1 MDTGFFIIAKIVG
14 AFLLVDTW
22 LVLALVGVMVA
33 LLRQK
38 YRTALWMTGGTLLSV
53 VVLSAFPLADRLLAK
68 IEQTYPANSAP
79 ERVDGMIVLGGG
91 GDLNVSRRWG
101 RPELGEGGDRYVAAL
116 ALARKYPEAVIV
128 FTGGS
133 GALRDALSTAKSESD
148 LAREFFAAHGILE
161 PRLLIEGQ
169 SRNTA
174 ENAQFSHNIAQP
186 KIDTHW
192 VLITSAFHMPR
203 AMRSFETV
211 GWPNLTAYPV
221 DYRTAAFADHIG
233 WNFGRNLRNLNIVIR
248 ELVGQFA
255 YRIAAK

>member
-1 MDTGFFIIAKIVG
+1 MDTGFFIISKIVG
-14 AFLLVDTW
+14 AFLPLETW
-22 LVLALVGVMVA
+22 LVLALVGLMVA
-33 LLRQK
+33 LLRQR
-38 YRTALWMTGGTLLSV
+38 YRTALWITGVTLFSV
-53 VVLSAFPLADRLLAK
+53 VVLSVFPLADPLLAK
-68 IEQTYPANSAP
+68 VEQTYSANSAP
-79 ERVDGMIVLGGG
+79 ERVDGIIVLGGG

-101 RPELGEGGDRYVAAL
+101 RPELSEGGDRYVAAL

-174 ENAQFSHNIAQP
+174 ENAQLSHDILQP
-186 KIDTHW
+186 EIDTHW
-192 VLITSAFHMPR
+192 VLISSAFHMPR
-203 AMRSFETV
+203 AMRSFETA

-221 DYRTAAFADHIG
+221 DYRTATFVDHIG
-233 WNFGRNLRNLNIVIR
+233 WNFGRNSRNLNIVIR
-248 ELVGQFA
+248 ELVGQLA
-255 YRIAAK
+255 YRITTK

>member
-33 LLRQK
+33 LFRQR
-38 YRTALWMTGGTLLSV
+38 YCTALWITGGTLLSV
-53 VVLSAFPLADRLLAK
+53 VVLSVFPLADPFLAK
-68 IEQTYPANSAP
+68 VEQTYSANSAP
-79 ERVDGMIVLGGG
+79 KRVDGIIVLGGG

-101 RPELGEGGDRYVAAL
+101 RPELSEGGDRYVATL

-148 LAREFFAAHGILE
+148 LAREFFAAHDILE

-174 ENAQFSHNIAQP
+174 ENAQLSYDIVQP

-203 AMRSFETV
+203 AMRSFETA

-248 ELVGQFA
+248 ELVGQLA

>member
-53 VVLSAFPLADRLLAK
+53 VVLSAFPLADPLLGK

-79 ERVDGMIVLGGG
+79 ERVDGIIVLGGG

-116 ALARKYPEAVIV
+116 AMALKYPEALIV

-133 GALRDALSTAKSESD
+133 GALRNALSTAKSESD

-174 ENAQFSHNIAQP
+174 ENAQLSHGIVQP
-186 KIDTHW
+186 EIDTHW

-203 AMRSFETV
+203 AMRSFETA

-221 DYRTAAFADHIG
+221 DYRTAAFADHVG

-248 ELVGQFA
+248 ELVGQLA

>member
-14 AFLLVDTW
+14 TVLLVETW

-53 VVLSAFPLADRLLAK
+53 VVLSVFPLADPLLARV
-68 IEQTYPANSAP
+68 EQTYSANSAP
-79 ERVDGMIVLGGG
+79 ERVDGVIVLGGG

-101 RPELGEGGDRYVAAL
+101 RPELHEGGDRYVAAL

-133 GALRDALSTAKSESD
+133 GALRDGLSTTKSESD
-148 LAREFFAAHGILE
+148 LARELFAAHGILE
-161 PRLLIEGQ
+161 PRLLIEGE

-174 ENAQFSHNIAQP
+174 ENAQLSHDIVQP

-203 AMRSFETV
+203 AMRSFETA

-221 DYRTAAFADHIG
+221 DYRTAAFGDHIG

>member
-14 AFLLVDTW
+14 AFLLVETW
-22 LVLALVGVMVA
+22 LVLALVGLMVA
-33 LLRQK
+33 LLRQR
-38 YRTALWMTGGTLLSV
+38 YRTALWITGVTLLSV
-53 VVLSAFPLADRLLAK
+53 VVLSVFPLADPLLAK

-79 ERVDGMIVLGGG
+79 ERVDGIIVLGGS

-116 ALARKYPEAVIV
+116 ALALKYPEALIV

-174 ENAQFSHNIAQP
+174 ENAQLSYDILQP
-186 KIDTHW
+186 EIDTHW

-203 AMRSFETV
+203 AMRSFETA

>member
-14 AFLLVDTW
+14 AFLLVETW

-33 LLRQK
+33 LLRHR
-38 YRTALWMTGGTLLSV
+38 YRTALWITGGTLLSV
-53 VVLSAFPLADRLLAK
+53 VVLSAFPLADPLLAK
-68 IEQTYPANSAP
+68 IEQTYAANSAP
-79 ERVDGMIVLGGG
+79 ERVDGIIVLGGG

-101 RPELGEGGDRYVAAL
+101 RPELSEGGDRYVAAL
-116 ALARKYPEAVIV
+116 ALARKFPEAVIV

-174 ENAQFSHNIAQP
+174 ENAQFSHDIAQP

-211 GWPNLTAYPV
+211 GWPNVTAYPV

-248 ELVGQFA
+248 ELVGQLA

>member
-14 AFLLVDTW
+14 AFLLVETW
-22 LVLALVGVMVA
+22 LVLALVGLMVA
-33 LLRQK
+33 LLRQR
-38 YRTALWMTGGTLLSV
+38 YRTALWITGVTLLSV
-53 VVLSAFPLADRLLAK
+53 VVLSVFPLADPLLAK

-79 ERVDGMIVLGGG
+79 ERVDGIIVLGGS

-116 ALARKYPEAVIV
+116 ALALKYPEALIV

-133 GALRDALSTAKSESD
+133 GALRDAPSTAKSESD
-148 LAREFFAAHGILE
+148 LAWEFFAAHGILE

-169 SRNTA
+169 SRNKA
-174 ENAQFSHNIAQP
+174 ENAQLSYDILQP
-186 KIDTHW
+186 EIDTHW

-211 GWPNLTAYPV
+211 GWSNLTAYPV

-248 ELVGQFA
+248 ELVGQLA

>member
-14 AFLLVDTW
+14 AFLLVETW
-22 LVLALVGVMVA
+22 LVLALVVLTVA
-33 LLRQK
+33 LLRQR
-38 YRTALWMTGGTLLSV
+38 YRTALWITGVTLLSV
-53 VVLSAFPLADRLLAK
+53 VVLSVFPLADPLLARV
-68 IEQTYPANSAP
+68 EQTYSANSAP
-79 ERVDGMIVLGGG
+79 ESVDGIIVLGGG

-101 RPELGEGGDRYVAAL
+101 RPELSEGGDRYVATL

-174 ENAQFSHNIAQP
+174 ENAQLSHDIAQP

-192 VLITSAFHMPR
+192 VLITSAFYMLR
-203 AMRSFETV
+203 AMRSFEMA

-248 ELVGQFA
+248 ELVGQLA